1 MSGEDGDDTIYGAI
15 GFSYIDAG
23 AGNDLLIDGGVQDT
37 MIGGD
42 GSDEIRLNAG
52 GNKIVFTGN
61 GTTDDANDVI
71 TWTGG
76 GQILLRDF
84 GLGDTGSLTDGDQTN
99 NDFIDL
105 SAFYSGY
112 TEMRADLAD
121 DNRLNQ
127 SVGDFSDNTAISG
140 YIIFQN
146 SSGANYMSATDLTYD
161 NTNVTCFSADVR
173 VLTMV
178 GERPVGVH

>member
-1 MSGEDGDDTIYGAI
+1 
-15 GFSYIDAG
+15 
-23 AGNDLLIDGGVQDT
+23 
-37 MIGGD
+37 
-42 GSDEIRLNAG
+42 
-52 GNKIVFTGN
+52 
-61 GTTDDANDVI
+61 
-71 TWTGG
+71 
-76 GQILLRDF
+76 
-84 GLGDTGSLTDGDQTN
+84 
-99 NDFIDL
+99 
-105 SAFYSGY
+105 
-112 TEMRADLAD
+112 MRADLAD

>member
-1 MSGEDGDDTIYGAI
+1 MKRG
-15 GFSYIDAG
+15 
-23 AGNDLLIDGGVQDT
+23 LLIDGGAQDT
-37 MIGGD
+37 MLGGD

-121 DNRLNQ
+121 DNRLNH

-146 SSGANYMSATDLTYD
+146 SSA
-161 NTNVTCFSADVR
+161 
-173 VLTMV
+173 
-178 GERPVGVH
+178 